1 MLKDLFDDDFVQHY
15 NITSSNV
22 AAVEHCVRESVFDL
36 EDDENDPIKNSGDGK
51 VTIKNT
57 IEGMDVLEYEHFINQ
72 CNKPKSFANGR
83 KRCDFVLTSQLPK
96 DFVCLLE
103 LSSAIGD
110 SAKALFNL
118 PINHHQEGAVSKA
131 EKAEKQLLSTLETM
145 MEVPAIKDNLQQS
158 TKRVC
163 LFAYRLF
170 PRQSAEIRAAN
181 ISDMHARYLRI
192 EAMETKDDG
201 ARLNSPDIEKYGF
214 EYRRISH
221 EYTFNYL
228 AQ

>member
-1 MLKDLFDDDFVQHY
+1 MLKDLFDCDFVQHY
-15 NITSSNV
+15 KITSPNV
-22 AAVEHCVRESVFDL
+22 VAVEHCVRESIFDL
-36 EDDENDPIKNSGDGK
+36 EDEENTPIKGIGEGK

-57 IEGMDVLEYEHFINQ
+57 EEGMEVLEYEHFINQ
-72 CNKPKSFANGR
+72 CQKPRSFANGR
-83 KRCDFVLTSQLPK
+83 KRCDFVLTSQIPV
-96 DFVCLLE
+96 DFVCLVE

-118 PINHHQEGAVSKA
+118 PINHQQEDAISKA
-131 EKAEKQLLSTLETM
+131 EKAERQLSCTLETM
-145 MEVPAIKDNLQQS
+145 MDVPAIKENLEQR

-163 LFAYRLF
+163 LFAYRLY
-170 PRQSAEIRAAN
+170 PRHSAEIIEAK
-181 ISDMHARYLRI
+181 ISDMHARYIRI

-201 ARLNSPDIEKYGF
+201 AQLSSSNIEKYGF

-221 EYTFNYL
+221 EFSFNYL